1 MTLDLI
7 KMQGAGNDYLFFDG
21 FLKTLPKNPRALA
34 RRISPRQNGIGAD
47 GLVLM
52 LPSAVAD
59 AKMLMFNSDGSEGK
73 MCGNAIRCMGN
84 YLFQKQEEKNIL
96 QIETLSG
103 IKTLYRHKGEN
114 CVLVNMGKAVLGA
127 TKRAGV
133 PFFLRLGGVLAYPV
147 SVGNPHLVCFGKE
160 GDFELLERLF
170 LVANR
175 LACFPL
181 GVNVEM
187 AIQKD
192 ETTAQVRVIERGSGE
207 TLSCGTGAVAVAAV
221 GMGLGYFSPQKPIAL
236 QFKGGHLI
244 VKQDKTGDFWL
255 TGDTKTVYEGRFEIE
270 D

>member
-21 FLKTLPKNPRALA
+21 RTNIPPRNPRALA
-34 RRISPRQNGIGAD
+34 RRLSSRQAGIGAD

-52 LPSAVAD
+52 LPSEVAD
-59 AKMLMFNSDGSEGK
+59 AKMQMFNADGSEGK
-73 MCGNAIRCMGN
+73 MCGNAIRCMGD
-84 YLFQKQEEKNIL
+84 YLFKKENEKNIL
-96 QIETLSG
+96 HIETLSG
-103 IKTLYRHKGEN
+103 IKTLYRHKGAD
-114 CVLVNMGKAVLGA
+114 CVLVNMGKATLGT

-133 PFFLRLGGVLAYPV
+133 PFFLRLGGMLAYPV

-160 GDFELLERLF
+160 GDFELLENLF
-170 LVANR
+170 LAANR

-187 AIQKD
+187 AIPKD
-192 ETTAQVRVIERGSGE
+192 GATAEVRVIERGSGE
-207 TLSCGTGAVAVAAV
+207 TLSCGTGAVAVAAM
-221 GMGLGYFSPQKPIAL
+221 GMGLGYFPSAKPVAL
-236 QFKGGHLI
+236 EFKGGHLI

-255 TGDTKTVYEGRFEIE
+255 TGDTKAVYEGRFEIE